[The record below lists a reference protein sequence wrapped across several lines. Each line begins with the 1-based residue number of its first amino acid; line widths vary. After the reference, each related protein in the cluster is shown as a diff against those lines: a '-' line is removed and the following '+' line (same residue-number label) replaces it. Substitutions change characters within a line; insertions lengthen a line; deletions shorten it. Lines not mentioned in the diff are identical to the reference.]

1 MPAPVAD
8 TIVLGALNSVEGHVV
23 SVPNHKDIREKI
35 RASIDDVEVHKDGAL
50 VLDNEI
56 KAGISNGDDDHDNGS
71 DNNDAIIVTGA
82 DAAQHL
88 LSLRDD
94 GDPALT
100 FRSLLLASGLSAFQ
114 AVVSQIYTVSRY
126 RCLDVDSDDLLAQS
140 PYLSLGT
147 SADPNL
153 VQTDH
158 DHHPRDIYRSYRL
171 LCRQSMGQLSPSW

>member
-23 SVPNHKDIREKI
+23 PVPNHKDIRAKI
-35 RASIDDVEVHKDGAL
+35 RASIDDVEVRKNGAL

-56 KAGISNGDDDHDNGS
+56 KAGTSNGGDNCDKDS
-71 DNNDAIIVTGA
+71 DNKDAIIITGA

-114 AVVSQIYTVSRY
+114 AVVSQIYTVSMF
-126 RCLDVDSDDLLAQS
+126 RCG
-140 PYLSLGT
+140 PE
-147 SADPNL
+147 
-153 VQTDH
+153 
-158 DHHPRDIYRSYRL
+158 
-171 LCRQSMGQLSPSW
+171 